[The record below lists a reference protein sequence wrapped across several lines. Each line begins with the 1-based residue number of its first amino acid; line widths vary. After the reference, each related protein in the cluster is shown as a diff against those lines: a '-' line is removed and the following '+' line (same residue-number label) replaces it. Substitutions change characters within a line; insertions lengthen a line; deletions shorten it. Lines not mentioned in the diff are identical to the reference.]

1 MLPQVFWIK
10 IFFQIFLHKKLLFF
24 SSTSLLSVDKNSFE
38 SSYIVLAIVGVLLLI
53 VTIIALFVW
62 RIRRSRRSNSSIR
75 SSNSSFETT
84 EEPLISK
91 PSALMPLFISSSG
104 SSGGKNE
111 NNSNT
116 NAKDKTT
123 KKSNSNDSLN
133 SMDLGTRLN
142 SDNLWRMPS
151 SASSSNG
158 SSGHII
164 KNKK

>member
-1 MLPQVFWIK
+1 MCLKNIWLVLPLNNTSY
-10 IFFQIFLHKKLLFF
+10 FFNPY
-24 SSTSLLSVDKNSFE
+24 T
-38 SSYIVLAIVGVLLLI
+38 
-53 VTIIALFVW
+53 
-62 RIRRSRRSNSSIR
+62 
-75 SSNSSFETT
+75 SSFETT

-91 PSALMPLFISSSG
+91 PASALMPLFITTTNG
-104 SSGGKNE
+104 GGKNE
-111 NNSNT
+111 NNISNS
-116 NAKDKTT
+116 NNIDAKDKNNSM

>member
-1 MLPQVFWIK
+1 M
-10 IFFQIFLHKKLLFF
+10 
-24 SSTSLLSVDKNSFE
+24 
-38 SSYIVLAIVGVLLLI
+38 
-53 VTIIALFVW
+53 
-62 RIRRSRRSNSSIR
+62 
-75 SSNSSFETT
+75 
-84 EEPLISK
+84 ISK
-91 PSALMPLFISSSG
+91 PTSALMPLFISTTNG
-104 SSGGKNE
+104 GGKNE
-111 NNSNT
+111 NNINSNNI
-116 NAKDKTT
+116 NAKDENTSM

>member
-1 MLPQVFWIK
+1 MA
-10 IFFQIFLHKKLLFF
+10 FFNPY
-24 SSTSLLSVDKNSFE
+24 T
-38 SSYIVLAIVGVLLLI
+38 
-53 VTIIALFVW
+53 
-62 RIRRSRRSNSSIR
+62 
-75 SSNSSFETT
+75 SSFETT

-91 PSALMPLFISSSG
+91 PTSALMPLFISTTNG
-104 SSGGKNE
+104 GGKNE
-111 NNSNT
+111 NNISNS
-116 NAKDKTT
+116 NNIDAKDKNNSM